1 MFATLNFS
9 DIFKSSFME
18 NISAF
23 SVLDTII
30 ALTLAFVIGLFIM
43 AVYKKTFKGVM
54 YSHSFCVSLLALNL
68 ITTLII
74 LAITSNVILSL
85 GMVGALSIVRFRS
98 AIKEPL
104 DIAFLF
110 WSISAGIVIGA
121 GLIPLAVFGSLF
133 IGIILVLFINRQTT
147 DNPYLLVLS
156 CLNDESEKEALKTV
170 NAYVK
175 KHVIKSKT
183 VSAQNGIEVT
193 VEIRFKEME
202 TKFVNE
208 ISQISGVKN
217 AVLVSYNGDYLG

>member
-9 DIFKSSFME
+9 DIFKSSFMD
-18 NISAF
+18 NISSF
-23 SVLDTII
+23 SIFDTVI
-30 ALTLAFVIGLFIM
+30 ALVLSFMIGLFIM

-54 YSHSFCVSLLALNL
+54 YSQSFSVSLLALNL

-110 WSISAGIVIGA
+110 WSISVGIVTGA

-133 IGIILVLFINRQTT
+133 IGIILVLFINRGTT

-156 CLNDESEKEALKTV
+156 CIDNESEKEALKTV
-170 NAYVK
+170 QSYVK
-175 KHVIKSKT
+175 KQVIKSKT

-193 VEIRFKEME
+193 IEIRLKEME

-208 ISQISGVKN
+208 IAAIQGVKN

>member
-193 VEIRFKEME
+193 VEIRLKEME

-208 ISQISGVKN
+208 ISQISGVQN

>member
-98 AIKEPL
+98 AIKEPF

-193 VEIRFKEME
+193 VEIRLKEME